1 MSVFVVDSSVV
12 VKWFVPEVYEAEA
25 LRVRDGGTPMHAPN
39 FLDVEVGNILWKKVV
54 RSELTRA
61 AADDV
66 LAQLPR
72 QAITRHD
79 SAGFLN
85 EAFEIACRTGRTVY
99 DCLYLAL
106 AVQLGGRMVTA
117 DEKFVNSLAATP
129 WAASVLR
136 LQDVP

>member
-1 MSVFVVDSSVV
+1 
-12 VKWFVPEVYEAEA
+12 
-25 LRVRDGGTPMHAPN
+25 RVRDGGMPMHAPN
-39 FLDVEVGNILWKKVV
+39 FLDVEVGNILWKKIV

-61 AADDV
+61 AADDL

-129 WAASVLR
+129 WVASVLR

>member
-1 MSVFVVDSSVV
+1 L
-12 VKWFVPEVYEAEA
+12 A
-25 LRVRDGGTPMHAPN
+25 
-39 FLDVEVGNILWKKVV
+39 
-54 RSELTRA
+54 RA
-61 AADDV
+61 AADDI

-79 SAGFLN
+79 SAGLLN
-85 EAFEIACRTGRTVY
+85 EALELACRTARTVY

-106 AVQLGGRMVTA
+106 AVRLGGPMVTA
-117 DEKFVNSLAATP
+117 DDRLVNALAGTP